1 MGFQELCLLCYK
13 TSGVRHSEAA
23 RVAQSPRVN
32 PYYGRQKPTEHT
44 TYQISPNSS
53 LSDHLWPGSLVF
65 FVQELVLDGMGL
77 VQTARSTLAP
87 TMAVT
92 ERKK

>member
-1 MGFQELCLLCYK
+1 MVGAGMDF
-13 TSGVRHSEAA
+13 
-23 RVAQSPRVN
+23 PRSCRK
-32 PYYGRQKPTEHT
+32 GIHLIR
-44 TYQISPNSS
+44 PNSS

-65 FVQELVLDGMGL
+65 FVQELVVDGMGL

-87 TMAVT
+87 TMVVT

>member
-1 MGFQELCLLCYK
+1 MRL
-13 TSGVRHSEAA
+13 RHSEAVC
-23 RVAQSPRVN
+23 VAQFLLWPGVQLVPISPYLLV
-32 PYYGRQKPTEHT
+32 PM
-44 TYQISPNSS
+44 YQISPNSS
-53 LSDHLWPGSLVF
+53 LSDHLWPASLVC
-65 FVQELVLDGMGL
+65 FVQELVLGGMGL

>member
-13 TSGVRHSEAA
+13 TSGVRHSEAV
-23 RVAQSPRVN
+23 RVAQSLLWPPAASLV
-32 PYYGRQKPTEHT
+32 PM
-44 TYQISPNSS
+44 YQISPNSPF
-53 LSDHLWPGSLVF
+53 SDHFWPASLVF